1 MTPRPAAPRPLDHRA
16 GFSLVELLVT
26 LIVMTMIMGTTVVFF
41 QSQNRAF
48 INGSQKVD
56 LLQNARYSVTE
67 VERILRTMGAGVTG
81 QQPMLVYG
89 GNDVVAFNTD
99 YVEND
104 TTNYRWAVNFNP
116 SVSTADAEA
125 WDATQA
131 SAIPNSSPSYTYPSV
146 TYSQANGAVSLA
158 ETKIFWFAPD
168 SATARTDDYIL
179 WERTNGSAGEVVARN
194 VLAYPGRPFLEYF
207 LARRLSSG
215 ADTMLIASGSL
226 VPLKRQWPQVGD
238 TPADTAMK
246 VRPDSVR
253 AIRINIQIT
262 NGDTGTAQRTRLF
275 SQLIEVPN
283 NGLPTPTV
291 CGRAPFTPLNF
302 AATQDTI
309 PGDGIIYLSWNRS
322 PDDHGGEYDV
332 RQYIL
337 YQRDDTATV
346 WRDPLIMVKADTTT
360 AYSIPIAGL
369 ATGAAYDFAIAAQD
383 CTPSTSTLVQ
393 VTQTAP

>member
-1 MTPRPAAPRPLDHRA
+1 MSADLATADTRRLADEGLPTPRYRPRAA
-16 GFSLVELLVT
+16 
-26 LIVMTMIMGTTVVFF
+26 
-41 QSQNRAF
+41 
-48 INGSQKVD
+48 
-56 LLQNARYSVTE
+56 
-67 VERILRTMGAGVTG
+67 
-81 QQPMLVYG
+81 
-89 GNDVVAFNTD
+89 
-99 YVEND
+99 
-104 TTNYRWAVNFNP
+104 
-116 SVSTADAEA
+116 STAHEEA
-125 WDATQA
+125 VPFKVWLA
-131 SAIPNSSPSYTYPSV
+131 V
-146 TYSQANGAVSLA
+146 LGANLGAFMA
-158 ETKIFWFAPD
+158 
-168 SATARTDDYIL
+168 
-179 WERTNGSAGEVVARN
+179 
-194 VLAYPGRPFLEYF
+194 VL
-207 LARRLSSG
+207 
-215 ADTMLIASGSL
+215 
-226 VPLKRQWPQVGD
+226 
-238 TPADTAMK
+238 
-246 VRPDSVR
+246 
-253 AIRINIQIT
+253 NIQIT